1 MERELSRM
9 MAEAAPQVLAQSQS
23 MMAQQQAAQNAQDP
37 VLQLQ
42 IQDQQRKN
50 KETELKEKKLMAD
63 AAAKADE
70 IRLKE
75 KEIESRETIAG
86 MNAQIKV
93 IEDDKNRALKLRES
107 KRTKE

>member
-1 MERELSRM
+1 MI
-9 MAEAAPQVLAQSQS
+9 
-23 MMAQQQAAQNAQDP
+23 AQQQAAQNAQDP

-50 KETELKEKKLMAD
+50 KETELKEKKLMTD

-75 KEIESRETIAG
+75 EQIASNERIAG
-86 MNAQIKV
+86 LNAQIKV
-93 IEDDKNRALKLRES
+93 IEDDKNRALKEKETAVKTGVDMAF
-107 KRTKE
+107 KRAMLVKKEKPTKE